1 MEKGSFHPS
10 AGALPK
16 SSGQTKRVQ
25 ELEDIVS
32 QIALPNELPKGLDFA
47 PSTTPKFS
55 SSALD
60 TAISQNEDLMA
71 RLSVSLRKTTFLE
84 ERSASLESEN
94 ASLKA
99 RLQAIEEKML
109 ILQEKDR
116 MNSLRSNSLHEE
128 ALTAKTA
135 ANRLERLYA
144 DLYIQAQGFQR
155 RVVSLERYRARV
167 RRAAG
172 GIKERARRVPNL
184 EQKIE
189 SLENSRR
196 QFAHGYEVK
205 LSEARN
211 QVEEMRAKAYER
223 DQILQDKILLE
234 NKLLFEQ
241 RQFQQSRQF
250 SQQEVERLET
260 ELGSARRQLKEELV
274 KAETQRLELERL
286 KFEVPDLQEETKAL
300 REQVESLQ
308 ALWGQKELEFGKQE
322 EKNRNLQNLNQAL
335 SANLNLQRKEIQSL
349 KVGMEKE
356 IYTKQERIKTLQTE
370 IEMLRHQA
378 RFEEA

>member
-94 ASLKA
+94 ASLMG
-99 RLQAIEEKML
+99 RLQALEEKML

-116 MNSLRSNSLHEE
+116 MNSLRSSGLHEE

-172 GIKERARRVPNL
+172 SIKERARRVPNL

-189 SLENSRR
+189 CLENSRR

-211 QVEEMRAKAYER
+211 QVEEMRAKANER

-250 SQQEVERLET
+250 SQQEVERLEA

-286 KFEVPDLQEETKAL
+286 KFEVPDLQEEAKAL

-308 ALWGQKELEFGKQE
+308 ALWGQKELEFGKQA

-349 KVGMEKE
+349 KAGMEKE